1 MSTDRYAVIGHPVGH
16 SRSPF
21 IHAQF
26 ARQLAQSLEYS
37 ALDVPPARLADSV
50 RSFFDEDGKGLNV
63 TVPHKVAA
71 LALCHQLSERATRAG
86 SVNTLLMVNGA
97 LTGDNT
103 DGVGLV
109 RDLARLQWP
118 LHGKRV
124 LLLGAGGA
132 ARGVLAPLLELAPR
146 TLHIANR
153 TSARAEELVGEFSGV
168 ARVHGVTMQIAPATG
183 EYDVV
188 INGTA
193 ASMAGGLPQLPEGAL
208 DARPRCYDMAYG
220 RGDTAFVRAARAAG
234 ATAVM
239 GTGMLI
245 EQAAEAFFLWRGVR
259 PDTAPVLA
267 ALERELA

>member
-50 RSFFDEDGKGLNV
+50 RSFFGEGGKGLNV
-63 TVPHKVAA
+63 TIPHKVAV
-71 LALCHQLSERATRAG
+71 LALCGQLSKRATRAG
-86 SVNTLLMVNGA
+86 SVNTLLMVNRE

-109 RDLARLQWP
+109 RDLARLQWTP
-118 LHGKRV
+118 QGKRV

-153 TSARAEELVGEFSGV
+153 TTARAEALVGQFSGV
-168 ARVHGVTMQIAPATG
+168 AQAHGVTMQVAPATG
-183 EYDVV
+183 GYDLV
-188 INGTA
+188 INATA
-193 ASMAGGLPQLPEGAL
+193 ASITGELPRLPEEAFL
-208 DARPRCYDMAYG
+208 ARPCCYDLAYG
-220 RGDTAFVRAARAAG
+220 RGDTSFVRAARAAG
-234 ATAVM
+234 ATAAM
-239 GTGMLI
+239 GTGMLV

-267 ALERELA
+267 ALERELS

>member
-37 ALDVPPARLADSV
+37 ALDVAPAQLAESV
-50 RSFFDEDGKGLNV
+50 RSFFAAGGRGLNV

-71 LALCHQLSERATRAG
+71 LALCRQLSERATRAG
-86 SVNTLLMVNGA
+86 SVNTLLMVNGE

-103 DGVGLV
+103 DGIGLV

-118 LHGKRV
+118 LQGKRV

-132 ARGVLAPLLELAPR
+132 ARGVLAPLLALTPR
-146 TLHIANR
+146 ILHIANR
-153 TSARAEELVGEFSGV
+153 TEARADELVEQFRDV
-168 ARVHGVTMQIAPATG
+168 ARIHGATLQVAAATG

-188 INGTA
+188 INATA
-193 ASMAGGLPQLPEGAL
+193 ASIAGGLPQMPQGAL
-208 DARPRCYDMAYG
+208 LARPCCYDLAYG
-220 RGDTAFVRAARAAG
+220 SGGTAFVRAARAAG
-234 ATAVM
+234 AKAVM
-239 GTGMLI
+239 GTGMLV

-259 PDTAPVLA
+259 PDPAPVLA
-267 ALERELA
+267 ALERELG